1 MKEFVDWAWDEVIFL
16 QGIPFPHPK
25 SNQWIAKDELGGLCV
40 GISTCRKDF
49 LY

>member
-1 MKEFVDWAWDEVIFL
+1 LIGHGMKLSSL

-40 GISTCRKDF
+40 GISTCLKDF
-49 LY
+49 IY